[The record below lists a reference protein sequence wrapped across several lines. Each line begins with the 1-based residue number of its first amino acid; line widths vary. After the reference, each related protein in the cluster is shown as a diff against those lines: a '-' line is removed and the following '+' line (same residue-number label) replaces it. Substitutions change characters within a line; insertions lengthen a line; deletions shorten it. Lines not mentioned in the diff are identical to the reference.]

1 MDMMETVDFDATDNL
16 NIYERGN
23 KGNQQGK
30 KMKKADKLPFPANE
44 LKYKLREI
52 RKQSER
58 EEGENDESA
67 GPYQDDAVDADNM

>member
-1 MDMMETVDFDATDNL
+1 
-16 NIYERGN
+16 
-23 KGNQQGK
+23 
-30 KMKKADKLPFPANE
+30 MKKADKLPFPANE